1 MRRKAT
7 LVGSQLSAER
17 TPNKDTGIGTRMTLG
32 LGLLTR
38 MRKTIEAD
46 DDTTIGLLP
55 PLTCPMKINSAS
67 TNFTA

>member
-7 LVGSQLSAER
+7 LVGSPLSDKKGAER

-38 MRKTIEAD
+38 IRKTIEAD
-46 DDTTIGLLP
+46 DITIGLLP
-55 PLTCPMKINSAS
+55 PLTCPPR
-67 TNFTA
+67 